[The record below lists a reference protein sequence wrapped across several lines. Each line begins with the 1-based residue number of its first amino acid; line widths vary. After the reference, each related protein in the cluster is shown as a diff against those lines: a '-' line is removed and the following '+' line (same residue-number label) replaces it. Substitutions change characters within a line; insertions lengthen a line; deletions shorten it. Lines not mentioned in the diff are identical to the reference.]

1 MNEIS
6 MLSERNRQMT
16 GDIKVIKYERDER
29 DSIILKYKQELT

>member
-1 MNEIS
+1 
-6 MLSERNRQMT
+6 MT